1 MMVNK
6 ASMVGGPLA
15 VALPNIADGLRRH
28 RFALLAALVLNI
40 GDLLSTHV
48 GLANGLPE
56 GNLIPAMLHASGDFQ
71 RLIRSPVLSRDQQ
84 AKVIGMVAE
93 RAGLSA
99 APAPEGQMEIGSQPS
114 IHEYLSHRHR
124 QNNR

>member
-56 GNLIPAMLHASGDFQ
+56 GNLIPAMLHANGGEVAMLGAKVAVVALVALIVCLLGRRYP
-71 RLIRSPVLSRDQQ
+71 RLWHTFTVTNVVILAAVLSN
-84 AKVIGMVAE
+84 
-93 RAGLSA
+93 SA
-99 APAPEGQMEIGSQPS
+99 QILA
-114 IHEYLSHRHR
+114 R
-124 QNNR
+124 